1 MVSILL
7 PGGKYLGLWRKL
19 SGLVTTPGRT
29 MRAIATSVIK
39 INPHKYL
46 KNIEIFLN
54 DILTCAE
61 MILYQ

>member
-1 MVSILL
+1 
-7 PGGKYLGLWRKL
+7 
-19 SGLVTTPGRT
+19 

-54 DILTCAE
+54 DILTYAE